1 MEADV
6 LNVLLIQDAAGTVYF
21 DSFLSVLVPRSLV
34 LFTLQ
39 TGSQIITSVLLLLFC
54 AGVEAIT
61 WDSACPDQTMPDV
74 LLTWQLVNVLTM
86 TGVEAIWIAVAV

>member
-6 LNVLLIQDAAGTVYF
+6 LNVLLIQDA
-21 DSFLSVLVPRSLV
+21 
-34 LFTLQ
+34 
-39 TGSQIITSVLLLLFC
+39 